1 MPTENFRIGL
11 LKFKK
16 NVSIVAEKLTKG
28 QMIASLQRAI
38 FLIEKP
44 KKITGDIVL

>member
-16 NVSIVAEKLTKG
+16 KRFNSRRKVDERADDRVIAAGDLLDRKTK
-28 QMIASLQRAI
+28 
-38 FLIEKP
+38 E
-44 KKITGDIVL
+44 DYW

>member
-16 NVSIVAEKLTKG
+16 RFDSRRKVDERADDRVIAAGDLFDRKTK
-28 QMIASLQRAI
+28 
-38 FLIEKP
+38 E
-44 KKITGDIVL
+44 DYW